1 MTNRTPEEMWE
12 YTQKKYQLSKKEL
25 QRLRLWLARNPDAFH
40 EWEKMVGLTP
50 SQIAHLIAEE
60 FCTQFTEPV
69 RISFG
74 GHLSFDHA
82 FTLESFMAFLG
93 PHKSWRELEDGL
105 RRIARVLPLG
115 KEYEFCER
123 KTFTVYETLR
133 RKDMYGL
140 RGESKTPEVLAK
152 KRETEK
158 RFFTVEVNGK
168 KIKKEMPPF
177 DIEQCRHC
185 WRYVFIDTKK
195 ITKKPPLCPQH
206 DHISSNAAY
215 RARQRLLPKY
225 WRIRGEL
232 QKYISPEYRKHQQPN
247 ENVVFLRRLATAED
261 SPFHALSSYM
271 RSLNLPL
278 NSDED
283 ILRAFNFI
291 GGIKLPKEY
300 DNQLNDMINFLLG
313 LNSES
318 PVPLTILDCINA
330 EAWLRAGKNCL
341 YP

>member
-115 KEYEFCER
+115 K
-123 KTFTVYETLR
+123 
-133 RKDMYGL
+133 
-140 RGESKTPEVLAK
+140 
-152 KRETEK
+152 
-158 RFFTVEVNGK
+158 
-168 KIKKEMPPF
+168 
-177 DIEQCRHC
+177 
-185 WRYVFIDTKK
+185 
-195 ITKKPPLCPQH
+195 
-206 DHISSNAAY
+206 
-215 RARQRLLPKY
+215 
-225 WRIRGEL
+225 
-232 QKYISPEYRKHQQPN
+232 
-247 ENVVFLRRLATAED
+247 
-261 SPFHALSSYM
+261 
-271 RSLNLPL
+271 
-278 NSDED
+278 
-283 ILRAFNFI
+283 
-291 GGIKLPKEY
+291 
-300 DNQLNDMINFLLG
+300 
-313 LNSES
+313 
-318 PVPLTILDCINA
+318 
-330 EAWLRAGKNCL
+330 
-341 YP
+341 